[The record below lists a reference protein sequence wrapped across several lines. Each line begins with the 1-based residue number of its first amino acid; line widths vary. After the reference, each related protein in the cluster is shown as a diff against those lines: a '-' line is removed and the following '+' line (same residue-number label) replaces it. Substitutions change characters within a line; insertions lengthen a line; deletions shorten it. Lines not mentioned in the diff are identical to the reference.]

1 MMLDGAE
8 ECQLSGPI
16 GESVPFTRDGDNSR
30 CPTGSWR
37 WTLRNGAP
45 GSTNFESPAG
55 FGTSSAAS

>member
-1 MMLDGAE
+1 MLDGAKE
-8 ECQLSGPI
+8 RQLSGPI
-16 GESVPFTRDGDNSR
+16 GESVPFTRHDDNAR
-30 CPTGSWR
+30 RPTSSWR